1 MPIIA
6 ITREMGSLG
15 KDVARGLGEA
25 LGLPVIYHEVIDH
38 LADRLR
44 VRKSHVIRLLD
55 GSAGL
60 LERLTADKTSLA
72 LYTADEVYGLA
83 ASCTDKG
90 GAIIRGWGAT
100 HLLRDIPHVVCVRV
114 CAPFELRKTRMMER
128 LASDDGERV
137 AEEIRANDEA
147 HSAIMRRHFGVQWT
161 EPEHYDVVLNTK
173 RVSVDGCVSEVL
185 TLARSP
191 QFEETERSRARLA
204 DLALAARV
212 RAALRRAPETREARV
227 QVSSAGGRITLSGA
241 SSTDEMLAFV
251 EVASAVPGV
260 RDVAYRTHRARNCG
274 RASTRRPGA

>member
-38 LADRLR
+38 LADRMR

-60 LERLTADKTSLA
+60 LERLTADKTSLSI
-72 LYTADEVYGLA
+72 YTADEIYGIA
-83 ASCTDKG
+83 ASCTNKG

-100 HLLRDIPHVVCVRV
+100 HLLREIPHVVCVRV
-114 CAPFELRKTRMMER
+114 CAPFELRKRRMMER
-128 LASDDGERV
+128 LASDDEQRV
-137 AEEIRANDEA
+137 AEEIRINDEA
-147 HSAIMRRHFGVQWT
+147 HGAIMRRHFGVQWT
-161 EPEHYDVVLNTK
+161 EPEHYDVVFNTK
-173 RVSVDGCVSEVL
+173 RVSVEECVHEVL
-185 TLARSP
+185 TLARAP
-191 QFEETERSRARLA
+191 QFEETEPARAELA

-227 QVSSAGGRITLSGA
+227 QVSSASGRITLSGA

-260 RDVAYRTHRARNCG
+260 RDVAYRTNPG
-274 RASTRRPGA
+274 EEVRPRFH

>member
-15 KDVARGLGEA
+15 KDVARGLGEE

-60 LERLTADKTSLA
+60 LERLTADKTSLSIF
-72 LYTADEVYGLA
+72 TADEIYA
-83 ASCTDKG
+83 IASKG

-100 HLLRDIPHVVCVRV
+100 HLLREVPHVVCVRV
-114 CAPFELRKTRMMER
+114 CAPFELRRQRMMER
-128 LASDDGERV
+128 LNSDDRERV
-137 AEEIRANDEA
+137 AEEIRVNDEA
-147 HSAIMRRHFGVQWT
+147 HTAIMRRHFGVQWT
-161 EPEHYDVVLNTK
+161 DSEHYDLVLNTQ
-173 RVSVDGCVSEVL
+173 RVNIDECVGEVMA
-185 TLARSP
+185 LASSP
-191 QFEETERSRARLA
+191 QFAETEASRQKLE
-204 DLALAARV
+204 DLSLAARV
-212 RAALRRAPETREARV
+212 RAALRRAPETREAPV
-227 QVSSAGGRITLSGA
+227 HVSSETGRITLSGA

-260 RDVAYRTHRARNCG
+260 RDVAYRTNPG
-274 RASTRRPGA
+274 EEVRPRFH

>member
-60 LERLTADKTSLA
+60 LERLSADKTSLA

-100 HLLRDIPHVVCVRV
+100 QLLRDIPHAVCVRV

-185 TLARSP
+185 ALARSP

-260 RDVAYRTHRARNCG
+260 RDVAYRTHPG
-274 RASTRRPGA
+274 EELRPRFH